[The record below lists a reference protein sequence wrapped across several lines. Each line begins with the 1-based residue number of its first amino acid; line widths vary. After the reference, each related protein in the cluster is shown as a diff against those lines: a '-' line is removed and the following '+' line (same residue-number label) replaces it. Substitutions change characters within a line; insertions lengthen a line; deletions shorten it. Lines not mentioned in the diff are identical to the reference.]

1 MNKNRIHWIDVAKGL
16 MIIGMVLN
24 HIANYGHRMGVDLYT
39 FPWNF
44 TIGHAYGVFTMQS
57 FFILSGY
64 TLNCNQDVWTFLKKQ
79 IKSLLIPYFSFTIV
93 FSLLALIAWGDSLI
107 IDCYGERWSF
117 LVESYW
123 FLTALFVAK
132 VAVFF
137 LHKLTKN
144 NNLMVL
150 GGGILFVIAG
160 IAISEYYSGTPEP
173 SHWHNWFHYRN
184 GLCMAVF
191 LTIGSYLKKYQIV
204 ERYGIKIGI
213 GYCVLYCITYLMLL
227 LGVPGSQYL
236 AAPNYTHYLDPNLN
250 NVNGFLLIPSYLF
263 YCTAGSIMVFRI
275 AQKIKNSKMF
285 EYFGRTSLII
295 YCVHFTFL
303 KLSIDILSDYMSVSG
318 IFTSGVFWGIVAI
331 VTLTA
336 SALMAMLFERKPFN
350 YLIGKF

>member
-1 MNKNRIHWIDVAKGL
+1 MHNNRIHWIDIAKGL

-24 HIANYGHRMGVDLYT
+24 HITNICHRAGVDISA

-44 TIGHAYGVFTMQS
+44 TLGHAYGVFTMQS

-64 TLNCNQDVWTFLKKQ
+64 TTNYNKDFLSFLKKQ
-79 IKSLLIPYFSFTIV
+79 VKGLLMPYLFFSIIC
-93 FSLLALIAWGDSLI
+93 ALIAFGLWKKPFY
-107 IDCYGERWSF
+107 IDCYGETWF
-117 LVESYW
+117 FILESYW
-123 FLTALFVAK
+123 FLSALFLAK
-132 VAVFF
+132 VLMFIIN
-137 LHKLTKN
+137 KLSN
-144 NNLMVL
+144 NRSIIEL
-150 GGGILFVIAG
+150 GGGILLIIAG

-191 LTIGSYLKKYQIV
+191 LTIGYYLKKYQVV
-204 ERYGIKIGI
+204 ERYGLKIGI
-213 GYCVLYCITYLMLL
+213 GYCVLYCITYLILL

-263 YCTAGSIMVFRI
+263 YCTAGSIMVFWI
-275 AQKIKNSKMF
+275 AQKIKSSKLF

-331 VTLTA
+331 VALTA
-336 SALMAMLFERKPFN
+336 SVLMAMLFERKPFT